1 MHDPQALIRR
11 PGWRGSRPFA
21 GLPSSPLAYGLLAL
35 AIMAAGW
42 NFVAGDAARNEQAQ
56 RRELISRSDRL
67 LSTMKDLET
76 GMRGYALTGKPEYLE
91 PYTDALKRM
100 EGEVDHLAV
109 LDHTSVD
116 PAAAAL
122 APVRKLIEEEKVFS
136 DRVVAARRDQGLEDA
151 AALIETGVGKRLMD
165 GIRVATAEADRLA
178 GDALTDSVRRDRLR
192 YLALAAFGLLCAILA
207 VALLA
212 RLALVRR
219 RESQLSSSLLEGVLA
234 NAPVGLGFLDGNL
247 KIRHMNRALATMSER
262 GFGADLGAP
271 IWTLLP
277 KLEDQ
282 LTPMLEAARDHGLV
296 SADVP
301 VSVPSESAPSGT
313 RHFRMSFYP
322 LHQDKE
328 PASAG
333 IGIVVADVT
342 TAALSEAQVRAGEAL
357 LRTVLDT
364 LPVGV
369 LIAEA
374 PSGRITGHN
383 ARAEAI
389 LGHGVLPAQPNEG
402 PARWIG
408 FHEDGRPVEPTEW
421 PLIKVV
427 REGEPQ
433 SELEVDYQRGDNSR
447 AWISFAGA
455 PMQDLDGKLVGGV
468 VVVSDIDARKRSEHV
483 LAAAKEAAEE
493 ANRAKSEFLANMS
506 HELRTPL
513 SAVIG
518 YSEMLQEEMEDAG
531 QADLL
536 PDMKKIESN
545 ARHLLGLI
553 NDVLDLSKIEA
564 ERMEVY
570 PEGLDVAATVRDVAA
585 TVEALVE
592 KKGNTLILDLKDGLG
607 GAYTDAT
614 KLRQCLIN
622 LLSNAAK
629 FTENGRIALSAH
641 RQTDEAGDSLMFT
654 VSDTGIGMSE
664 EQVGRLFQRFGQA
677 DASTTRRFG
686 GTGLGLA
693 ITRAFAHMLGGDIA
707 VASREGEGTTFTLTL
722 PATVARGDD
731 IQAQPG
737 SSSRSTQS
745 ETEAV
750 EGGEVLVIDDDQATC
765 DLLARFLT
773 KEGFRVATAA
783 DGKSGLEQIRARR
796 PRAVLLDVTMPRMD
810 GWAVLRTLRADL
822 ELGDLPVIMVTVLDE
837 QNLAFSLGATDY
849 LQKPVDWAQLKEVME
864 RFRPKPHAG
873 PVLIVDD
880 DADLRELMTSQLT
893 RDGWQVATAVDGRA
907 GLTAVAEYKPRLI
920 LLDLMM
926 PELDGFGF
934 LRLLRTR
941 PEWYDIPVVVLTAKD
956 VTADDFRLLAG
967 QADRVV
973 QKAGLS
979 FSDLSA
985 TLQTLYG
992 AAPIERPEIPDP
1004 NHKVPLLAEGAG
1016 ASG

>member
-1 MHDPQALIRR
+1 MHDPHILVRR

-21 GLPSSPLAYGLLAL
+21 GLPSSPLAYALLVL
-35 AIMAAGW
+35 AVLVTVW
-42 NFVAGDAARNEQAQ
+42 NFVAGEAARSEQARQ
-56 RRELISRSDRL
+56 RDLITRSDHL

-76 GMRGYALTGKPEYLE
+76 GMRGYALTGRPEYLE
-91 PYTDALKRM
+91 PYADALDRI
-100 EGEVDHLAV
+100 EGEAAYLANPDRAPVGPV
-109 LDHTSVD
+109 LT
-116 PAAAAL
+116 AL
-122 APVRKLIEEEKVFS
+122 APVRRLIEDEKALS
-136 DRVVAARRDQGLEDA
+136 DRVVAARRAEGPDA
-151 AALIETGVGKRLMD
+151 AAALVATGEGKRLMD
-165 GIRVATAEADRLA
+165 ALRIAITEADRRAGEALA
-178 GDALTDSVRRDRLR
+178 EGDRRDRVR
-192 YLALAAFGLLCAILA
+192 YTILTAVGLLCVFLA
-207 VALLA
+207 VALLT

-219 RESQLSSSLLEGVLA
+219 RESQRSNDLLEGVLA
-234 NAPVGLGFLDGNL
+234 NAPVGLGFLDGAF
-247 KIRHMNRALATMSER
+247 KIQHMNRALATMSER

-277 KLEDQ
+277 RLEDQ
-282 LTPMLEAARDHGLV
+282 LSPMLQSARDHGLV

-301 VSVPSESAPSGT
+301 VSVPSESAPDGM

-322 LHQDKE
+322 LRQDGGSSG
-328 PASAG
+328 PG
-333 IGIVVADVT
+333 GVGIVVTDVT
-342 TAALSEAQVRAGEAL
+342 TAAIAEARVRAGEAL

-374 PSGRITGHN
+374 QSGHITDHN

-389 LGHGVLPAQPNEG
+389 LGHGVLPAQPGEG
-402 PARWIG
+402 PARWVG
-408 FHEDGRPVEPTEW
+408 FHEDGRPVAPTEW

-427 REGEPQ
+427 REGEVR
-433 SELEVDYQRGDNSR
+433 SELEVDYQRGDGSR
-447 AWISFAGA
+447 AWIGFAGA
-455 PMQDLDGKLVGGV
+455 PMLGPDGQLVGGV
-468 VVVSDIDARKRSEHV
+468 VVVSDIDARKRFEHV
-483 LAAAKEAAEE
+483 LEAAKETAEE

-518 YSEMLQEEMEDAG
+518 YSEMLQEEMADAG

-536 PDMKKIESN
+536 PDVRKIEAN

-570 PEGLDVAATVRDVAA
+570 PESLDVAATVHDVAA

-592 KKGNTLILDLKDGLG
+592 KKGNTLVLDIADGLG
-607 GAYTDAT
+607 GAFTDAT

-629 FTENGRIALSAH
+629 FTQSGRITLSV
-641 RQTDEAGDSLMFT
+641 RRRTDTGGDHLVFA
-654 VSDTGIGMSE
+654 VADTGIGMSD
-664 EQVGRLFQRFGQA
+664 EQVARLFQRFSQA

-707 VASREGEGTTFTLTL
+707 VESREGEGTTFTLTL
-722 PATVARGDD
+722 PASVAEDD
-731 IQAQPG
+731 HATAHPG
-737 SSSRSTQS
+737 SSPTQARSDDAAKSGS
-745 ETEAV
+745 EI
-750 EGGEVLVIDDDQATC
+750 LVIDDDQATR

-783 DGKSGLEQIRARR
+783 DGKAGLEQARMRR
-796 PRAVLLDVTMPRMD
+796 PRAILLDVTMPRMD
-810 GWAVLRTLRADL
+810 GWTVLRTLRADPA
-822 ELGDLPVIMVTVLDE
+822 LGDLPVIMVTVLDE

-849 LQKPVDWAQLKEVME
+849 LQKPIDWAQLKEAIE
-864 RFRPKPHAG
+864 RFRPKLHDG

-880 DADLRELMTSQLT
+880 DPDLRALMTTQLT
-893 RDGWQVATAVDGRA
+893 RDGWRVVTAVDGQA
-907 GLTAVAEYKPRLI
+907 GLKAVAEHEPRLI

-926 PELDGFGF
+926 PEMDGFGF
-934 LRLLRTR
+934 LRMLRTR
-941 PEWYDIPVVVLTAKD
+941 PAWYDIPVVVLTAKD

-967 QADRVV
+967 QADRVM

-985 TLQTLYG
+985 TLRTYC
-992 AAPIERPEIPDP
+992 AAPQ
-1004 NHKVPLLAEGAG
+1004 
-1016 ASG
+1016 SGPVA

>member
-1 MHDPQALIRR
+1 MPQTASLIRR

-21 GLPSSPLAYGLLAL
+21 GLPSSPLAYTLLVL
-35 AIMAAGW
+35 AITAAGW
-42 NFVAGDAARNEQAQ
+42 NFAASDAARGEQARQ
-56 RRELISRSDRL
+56 RELISRSDRL

-91 PYTDALKRM
+91 PYADALKRI
-100 EGEVDHLAV
+100 GDEVTYLDALDRTSGDRAAVALAPV
-109 LDHTSVD
+109 LKLIDDERAFSNRVVTARRNQNFD
-116 PAAAAL
+116 AAAAL
-122 APVRKLIEEEKVFS
+122 
-136 DRVVAARRDQGLEDA
+136 VA
-151 AALIETGVGKRLMD
+151 TGEGKRLMD
-165 GIRVATAEADRLA
+165 AIRVATAAADRHANEALA
-178 GDALTDSVRRDRLR
+178 ESDRRDRLR
-192 YLALAAFGLLCAILA
+192 YVSLSAFSLLCATLA

-219 RESQLSSSLLEGVLA
+219 RESQRSRGLFEGVLA
-234 NAPVGLGFLDGNL
+234 NAPVGLGFLDGDL

-277 KLEDQ
+277 RLEEQ
-282 LTPMLEAARDHGLV
+282 LTSLLEAARDHGLV

-301 VSVPSESAPSGT
+301 VSVPSESAPGGM

-322 LHQDKE
+322 LRQDAG
-328 PASAG
+328 PAAVG
-333 IGIVVADVT
+333 VGIVVADVT
-342 TAALSEAQVRAGEAL
+342 TTALSEAQVRAGEAL

-389 LGHGVLPAQPNEG
+389 LGHGVLPAQSNEG
-402 PARWIG
+402 PARWVG
-408 FHEDGRPVEPTEW
+408 FHEDGRPVEPPEW

-433 SELEVDYQRGDNSR
+433 SELEVDYQRGDGSR

-455 PMQDLDGKLVGGV
+455 PMQDADGKLVGGV

-518 YSEMLQEEMEDAG
+518 YSEMLQEEMEDQG

-536 PDMKKIESN
+536 PDMRKIEAN

-570 PEGLDVAATVRDVAA
+570 PESLDVAATVRDVAA

-592 KKGNTLILDLKDGLG
+592 KKANALVLELADGLG

-629 FTENGRIALSAH
+629 FTEGGRITLSVS
-641 RQTDEAGDSLMFT
+641 RQTDAEGDRLIFA

-664 EQVGRLFQRFGQA
+664 EQVARLFQRFSQA

-693 ITRAFAHMLGGDIA
+693 ITRAFAHMLGGDIT
-707 VASREGEGTTFTLTL
+707 VTSREGQGTTFTLTVL
-722 PATVARGDD
+722 ASAAGPEE
-731 IQAQPG
+731 IQALPG
-737 SSSRSTQS
+737 SSPREPRSDDQ
-745 ETEAV
+745 AV
-750 EGGEVLVIDDDQATC
+750 QGSEVLVIDDDQATR

-773 KEGFRVATAA
+773 KEGFHVATAA
-783 DGKSGLEQIRARR
+783 DGKAGLEQARTRR

-810 GWAVLRTLRADL
+810 GWSVLRALRADSD
-822 ELGDLPVIMVTVLDE
+822 LGDLPVIMVTVLDE

-849 LQKPVDWAQLKEVME
+849 LQKPVDWVQLKEAME
-864 RFRPKPHAG
+864 RFRPKPHDG

-880 DADLRELMTSQLT
+880 DPDLRALMTTQLT
-893 RDGWQVATAVDGRA
+893 RDGWPVVTAVDGRA
-907 GLTAVAEYKPRLI
+907 GLTAVAKHKPRLI

-956 VTADDFRLLAG
+956 VTANDFRLLAG
-967 QADRVV
+967 QADRVL
-973 QKAGLS
+973 QKAELS
-979 FSDLSA
+979 YSDLSA
-985 TLQTLYG
+985 TLRSLYG
-992 AAPIERPEIPDP
+992 PALIENP
-1004 NHKVPLLAEGAG
+1004 
-1016 ASG
+1016 

>member
-1 MHDPQALIRR
+1 MPNTASLIRR

-21 GLPSSPLAYGLLAL
+21 GLPSSPLAYALLAL
-35 AIMAAGW
+35 AITLAGW
-42 NFVAGDAARNEQAQ
+42 NFTAGEAARREQSRQ
-56 RRELISRSDRL
+56 RELISRSDRL

-76 GMRGYALTGKPEYLE
+76 GMRGYALTGMPQYLE
-91 PYTDALKRM
+91 PYADALNRI
-100 EGEVDHLAV
+100 GEETAYLDA
-109 LDHTSVD
+109 LDHTAVD
-116 PAAAAL
+116 PAVAAL
-122 APVRKLIEEEKVFS
+122 APVRTLIEGEKAFS
-136 DRVVAARRDQGLEDA
+136 DRVVTIRRDQGSDA
-151 AALIETGVGKRLMD
+151 AAALVATGEGKRLMD
-165 GIRVATAEADRLA
+165 AIRAATAAADQGADEALA
-178 GDALTDSVRRDRLR
+178 ESDHRDRLR
-192 YLALAAFGLLCAILA
+192 YTILTAISLLCASLA

-219 RESQLSSSLLEGVLA
+219 RESQRSSGLFEGVLA
-234 NAPVGLGFLDGNL
+234 NAPVGLGFLDGDL

-277 KLEDQ
+277 RLEEQ
-282 LTPMLEAARDHGLV
+282 LTPLLEAARDHGLV

-301 VSVPSESAPSGT
+301 VTVPSESAPGGT

-322 LHQDKE
+322 LRQDE
-328 PASAG
+328 GPAA
-333 IGIVVADVT
+333 IGVGVVVADVT

-389 LGHGVLPAQPNEG
+389 LGHGVLPTQPGEG
-402 PARWIG
+402 PARWVG
-408 FHEDGRPVEPTEW
+408 FHEDGRPVESREW
-421 PLIKVV
+421 PLIQVV

-433 SELEVDYQRGDNSR
+433 AELEVDYQRGDGSH
-447 AWISFAGA
+447 AWIGFAGA
-455 PMQDLDGKLVGGV
+455 PMRDPNGALVGGV

-536 PDMKKIESN
+536 PDMKKIEAN

-570 PEGLDVAATVRDVAA
+570 PENLDVAATVRDVAA

-592 KKGNTLILDLKDGLG
+592 KKGNALVLDLADGLG

-629 FTENGRIALSAH
+629 FTDGGRITLSAR
-641 RQTDEAGDSLMFT
+641 RQTDTEGDRLVFA

-664 EQVGRLFQRFGQA
+664 EQVARLFQRFSQA

-707 VASREGEGTTFTLTL
+707 VASREGQGTTFTLTVL
-722 PATVARGDD
+722 ASASGGED
-731 IQAQPG
+731 IILALPG
-737 SSSRSTQS
+737 SSPGVPRTND
-745 ETEAV
+745 EAV
-750 EGGEVLVIDDDQATC
+750 QGSEVLVIDDDQATR

-773 KEGFRVATAA
+773 KEGFHVATAP
-783 DGKSGLEQIRARR
+783 DGKAGLEQARTRR
-796 PRAVLLDVTMPRMD
+796 PRAILLDVTMPRMD
-810 GWAVLRTLRADL
+810 GWAVLRALRADPD
-822 ELGDLPVIMVTVLDE
+822 LGDLPVIMVTVLDE

-849 LQKPVDWAQLKEVME
+849 LQKPIDWVQLKEAME
-864 RFRPKPHAG
+864 RFRPKPHDG

-880 DADLRELMTSQLT
+880 DPDLRTLITTQLT
-893 RDGWQVATAVDGRA
+893 RDGWTVVTAADGRV
-907 GLTAVAEYKPRLI
+907 GLTAVADHKPRLI

-956 VTADDFRLLAG
+956 VTAEDFRQLAG

-973 QKAGLS
+973 QKVGLS

-985 TLQTLYG
+985 LLRTLYG
-992 AAPIERPEIPDP
+992 PDP
-1004 NHKVPLLAEGAG
+1004 AEHRDGEPGSDHAAVLG
-1016 ASG
+1016 ITTMAE

>member
-1 MHDPQALIRR
+1 MPNTASLIRR

-21 GLPSSPLAYGLLAL
+21 GLPSSPLAYVLLAL
-35 AIMAAGW
+35 AITAAGW
-42 NFVAGDAARNEQAQ
+42 NFAASDAAHREQARQ
-56 RRELISRSDRL
+56 RELISRSDRL

-76 GMRGYALTGKPEYLE
+76 GMRGYALTGKLEYLE
-91 PYTDALKRM
+91 PYADALNRIGDDVAYLDNLKRI
-100 EGEVDHLAV
+100 
-109 LDHTSVD
+109 SVD
-116 PAAAAL
+116 SAAMAL
-122 APVRKLIEEEKVFS
+122 APVRKLIDDEKAFS
-136 DRVVAARRDQGLEDA
+136 DRVVTARRDRGFDA
-151 AALIETGVGKRLMD
+151 AATLVATGEGKRLMD
-165 GIRVATAEADRLA
+165 AIRVATAAADQRADEALAAIDRQ
-178 GDALTDSVRRDRLR
+178 DRLR
-192 YLALAAFGLLCAILA
+192 YVILSAFSLLCAILA

-219 RESQLSSSLLEGVLA
+219 RESQRSSGLFEGVLA
-234 NAPVGLGFLDGNL
+234 NAPVGLGFLDGDL

-277 KLEDQ
+277 SLEPQ
-282 LTPMLEAARDHGLV
+282 LAPLLEAARDHGLV

-301 VSVPSESAPSGT
+301 VSVPSESAPGGT

-322 LHQDKE
+322 LRQDGG
-328 PASAG
+328 PAAVG
-333 IGIVVADVT
+333 VGIVVADVT
-342 TAALSEAQVRAGEAL
+342 TAAQSEAQVRAGEAL

-374 PSGRITGHN
+374 HTGQITGHN
-383 ARAEAI
+383 ARAETI
-389 LGHGVLPAQPNEG
+389 LRHGVQPAQPGEG

-408 FHEDGRPVEPTEW
+408 FHEDGRSVEPTEW

-433 SELEVDYQRGDNSR
+433 SELEVDYQRGDSSR
-447 AWISFAGA
+447 AWIGFSGA
-455 PMQDLDGKLVGGV
+455 PMRDTDGKLVGAV
-468 VVVSDIDARKRSEHV
+468 VVVTDIDARKRSEHV
-483 LAAAKEAAEE
+483 LEAAKEAAEE

-536 PDMKKIESN
+536 PDMKKIEAN

-570 PEGLDVAATVRDVAA
+570 PESLDVAATVRDFAA

-592 KKGNTLILDLKDGLG
+592 KKGNALVLDLADGLG

-629 FTENGRIALSAH
+629 FTDGGRITLSVR
-641 RQTDEAGDSLMFT
+641 RQTDAEGDRLVFA

-664 EQVGRLFQRFGQA
+664 EQVTRLFQRFSQA

-707 VASREGEGTTFTLTL
+707 VASRTGEGTTFTLTVL
-722 PATVARGDD
+722 ASAAGSEE
-731 IQAQPG
+731 IQAVPG
-737 SSSRSTQS
+737 SSPREPRSDDHAAQGS
-745 ETEAV
+745 
-750 EGGEVLVIDDDQATC
+750 EVLVIDDDQATR

-773 KEGFRVATAA
+773 KEGFYVATAS
-783 DGKSGLEQIRARR
+783 DGKAGLEQARTRR
-796 PRAVLLDVTMPRMD
+796 PRAILLDVTMPRMD
-810 GWAVLRTLRADL
+810 GWAVLRVLRADP

-849 LQKPVDWAQLKEVME
+849 LQKPVDWAQLKEAME
-864 RFRPKPHAG
+864 RFRPKPHDG

-880 DADLRELMTSQLT
+880 DADLRALMATQLT
-893 RDGWQVATAVDGRA
+893 RDGWSVVTAVDGRA
-907 GLTAVAEYKPRLI
+907 GLTAVAEHKPWLI

-941 PEWYDIPVVVLTAKD
+941 PEWYGIPVVVLTAKD

-967 QADRVV
+967 QADRVL

-979 FSDLSA
+979 YSDLSA
-985 TLQTLYG
+985 TLRTLYG
-992 AAPIERPEIPDP
+992 GGLIE
-1004 NHKVPLLAEGAG
+1004 NA
-1016 ASG
+1016 

>member
-1 MHDPQALIRR
+1 MPDTHPLIQR
-11 PGWRGSRPFA
+11 PGLRGARPLA
-21 GLPSSPLAYGLLAL
+21 GLPSSPLAYALLAL
-35 AIMAAGW
+35 ALTAVGW
-42 NFVAGDAARNEQAQ
+42 NFVAGDAARRERLH
-56 RRELISRSDRL
+56 RRELIGHSERL

-91 PYTDALKRM
+91 PYADALGRIP
-100 EGEVDHLAV
+100 GESAF
-109 LDHTSVD
+109 LDNLDGGSSD
-116 PAAAAL
+116 PAIAAL
-122 APVRKLIEEEKVFS
+122 APVRKLIGDETVFS
-136 DRVVAARRDQGLEDA
+136 DRVVIARRDQGFDSAE
-151 AALIETGVGKRLMD
+151 ALIETGAGKRLMD
-165 GIRVATAEADRLA
+165 AIRAATATANRSAAEASAENDRRDSLRYT
-178 GDALTDSVRRDRLR
+178 ALT
-192 YLALAAFGLLCAILA
+192 AFSLLCATLA
-207 VALLA
+207 IVLLV
-212 RLALVRR
+212 RLTIVRR
-219 RESQLSSSLLEGVLA
+219 RESQRSSGLFEGVLA
-234 NAPVGLGFLDGNL
+234 NAPVGLGFLDGGFN
-247 KIRHMNRALATMSER
+247 IRHMNRALATMSER

-282 LTPMLEAARDHGLV
+282 LTPLLEAARDHGLV

-301 VSVPSESAPSGT
+301 VSVPSESAPGGM

-322 LHQDKE
+322 LCQDE
-328 PASAG
+328 GSAVATG
-333 IGIVVADVT
+333 VGLVVADVT
-342 TAALSEAQVRAGEAL
+342 TAVLSEAQVRAGEAL
-357 LRTVLDT
+357 LRSVLDT

-369 LIAEA
+369 LIADA

-383 ARAEAI
+383 ARAETI
-389 LGHGVLPAQPNEG
+389 LGHGVLPAQPGEG
-402 PARWIG
+402 PARWVG
-408 FHEDGRPVEPTEW
+408 FHENGRPVEPSEW
-421 PLIKVV
+421 PLIQVV
-427 REGEPQ
+427 RAGEPQ
-433 SELEVDYQRGDNSR
+433 SELEVDYQRGDGAR
-447 AWISFAGA
+447 AWVGFAGA
-455 PMQDLDGKLVGGV
+455 PMRDAEGALIGAV

-483 LAAAKEAAEE
+483 LAAAKDAAEE

-536 PDMKKIESN
+536 PDMKKIEAN

-570 PEGLDVAATVRDVAA
+570 PESIDVAATVRDVAA

-592 KKGNTLILDLKDGLG
+592 KKGNALVLDIADGLG

-629 FTENGRIALSAH
+629 FTEGGEITLSAR
-641 RQTDEAGDSLMFT
+641 RQTDAEGDRLVFA
-654 VSDTGIGMSE
+654 VADTGIGMSE
-664 EQVGRLFQRFGQA
+664 EQASRLFKRFSQA

-707 VASREGEGTTFTLTL
+707 VESRQGEGTTFTLTL
-722 PATVARGDD
+722 LASVAEGEER
-731 IQAQPG
+731 QAQARSPRAPQPSAESIAG
-737 SSSRSTQS
+737 S
-745 ETEAV
+745 
-750 EGGEVLVIDDDQATC
+750 EVLVIDDDQATR
-765 DLLARFLT
+765 DLLARFLA
-773 KEGFRVATAA
+773 KEGFHVATAA
-783 DGKSGLEQIRARR
+783 DGMAGLEQARTRR
-796 PRAVLLDVTMPRMD
+796 PRAILLDVTMPRMD
-810 GWAVLRTLRADL
+810 GWAVLRTLRADP

-849 LQKPVDWAQLKEVME
+849 LQKPVDWVQLKEAME
-864 RFRPKPHAG
+864 RFRPKAHDG
-873 PVLIVDD
+873 PVLVVDD
-880 DADLRELMTSQLT
+880 DGDLRALMASQLT
-893 RDGWQVATAVDGRA
+893 RDGWQVVTAADGRA
-907 GLTAVAEYKPRLI
+907 GLAAVGEHRPRLI

-956 VTADDFRLLAG
+956 VTADDFRQLAG

-985 TLQTLYG
+985 LLTTLYG
-992 AAPIERPEIPDP
+992 ADP
-1004 NHKVPLLAEGAG
+1004 AEHQHGGLGSDQADG
-1016 ASG
+1016 SGMTTSSE

>member
-1 MHDPQALIRR
+1 MSDTASLIRR

-21 GLPSSPLAYGLLAL
+21 GLPSPPLAYALLAL
-35 AIMAAGW
+35 AVAAAGW
-42 NFVAGDAARNEQAQ
+42 NFVAGDAARGEQARQ
-56 RRELISRSDRL
+56 RELISRSERL

-91 PYTDALKRM
+91 PYADALSRIPA
-100 EGEVDHLAV
+100 ESAF
-109 LDHTSVD
+109 LDALGRGSSD

-122 APVRKLIEEEKVFS
+122 APVRKLIDDEKGFS
-136 DRVVAARRDQGLEDA
+136 DRVVTARRGQGFDSA
-151 AALIETGVGKRLMD
+151 AALVATGEGKRLMD
-165 GIRVATAEADRLA
+165 SIRLATETADRHAERVLA
-178 GDALTDSVRRDRLR
+178 ESEHWDRLR
-192 YLALAAFGLLCAILA
+192 SVVLTALSLICAILA
-207 VALLA
+207 VTLLA

-219 RESQLSSSLLEGVLA
+219 RESQRSSGLFEGVLA
-234 NAPVGLGFLDGNL
+234 NAPVGLGFLDGAFN
-247 KIRHMNRALATMSER
+247 IRHMNRALATMSER
-262 GFGADLGAP
+262 GFGANLGAP

-277 KLEDQ
+277 RLEDQ
-282 LTPMLEAARDHGLV
+282 LTPLLEAARDHGLV

-301 VSVPSESAPSGT
+301 VNVPSESAPGGT

-322 LHQDKE
+322 LRQDDG
-328 PASAG
+328 PAA
-333 IGIVVADVT
+333 IGVGVVVADVT

-374 PSGRITGHN
+374 PTGRITGYN
-383 ARAEAI
+383 ARAETI
-389 LGHGVLPAQPNEG
+389 LGHGVLPAQPGDG
-402 PARWIG
+402 PARWVG
-408 FHEDGRPVEPTEW
+408 FHEDGRPVEPSEW
-421 PLIKVV
+421 PLSQVV
-427 REGEPQ
+427 RAGEPQ
-433 SELEVDYQRGDNSR
+433 SELEVDYQRGDGAR
-447 AWISFAGA
+447 AWIGFAGA
-455 PMQDLDGKLVGGV
+455 PMRDADGGLSGAV

-483 LAAAKEAAEE
+483 LAAAKDAAEE

-536 PDMKKIESN
+536 PDVRKIEAN

-570 PEGLDVAATVRDVAA
+570 PESLDVAATVRDVAA

-592 KKGNTLILDLKDGLG
+592 KKGNALVLDIADGLG

-629 FTENGRIALSAH
+629 FTEGGQITLSAR
-641 RQTDEAGDSLMFT
+641 RQTDGDGDRLVFAVT
-654 VSDTGIGMSE
+654 DTGIGMND
-664 EQVGRLFQRFGQA
+664 EQVTRLFRRFSQA

-707 VASREGEGTTFTLTL
+707 VESREGAGTTFTLTL
-722 PATVARGDD
+722 LASVAESDET
-731 IQAQPG
+731 QPHPKSSLRG
-737 SSSRSTQS
+737 SSL
-745 ETEAV
+745 EAV
-750 EGGEVLVIDDDQATC
+750 AAESSDVLVIDDDQATR

-783 DGKSGLEQIRARR
+783 DGKAGLEQARTQR
-796 PRAVLLDVTMPRMD
+796 PRAILLDVTMPRMD
-810 GWAVLRTLRADL
+810 GWTVLRTLRADP

-849 LQKPVDWAQLKEVME
+849 LQKPVDWAQLKEAME
-864 RFRPKPHAG
+864 RFRPKAYDG

-880 DADLRELMTSQLT
+880 DEDLRARMSTQLI
-893 RDGWQVATAVDGRA
+893 REGWQVSTAADGRA
-907 GLTAVAEYKPRLI
+907 GLTAVAEHRPRLI

-934 LRLLRTR
+934 LRMLRTR

-956 VTADDFRLLAG
+956 VTAADFRLLAG
-967 QADRVV
+967 QADRVL

-979 FSDLSA
+979 FSDLSTMLRA
-985 TLQTLYG
+985 LYG
-992 AAPIERPEIPDP
+992 APPTE
-1004 NHKVPLLAEGAG
+1004 LL
-1016 ASG
+1016 

>member
-1 MHDPQALIRR
+1 MPDTASLIRR
-11 PGWRGSRPFA
+11 PGWRGSRPLA
-21 GLPSSPLAYGLLAL
+21 GLPSSPLAYTLLAL
-35 AIMAAGW
+35 AVTLAGW
-42 NFVAGDAARNEQAQ
+42 NFVAGEAARREQSRQ
-56 RRELISRSDRL
+56 RALISRSDRL

-91 PYTDALKRM
+91 PYADALNRIGD
-100 EGEVDHLAV
+100 EAAHLDAFDRTA
-109 LDHTSVD
+109 LD
-116 PAAAAL
+116 PAVAAL
-122 APVRKLIEEEKVFS
+122 APVRTLIDGEKAFS
-136 DRVVAARRDQGLEDA
+136 DRVVTVRRDQGFDA
-151 AALIETGVGKRLMD
+151 AAALVETGEGKRLMD
-165 GIRVATAEADRLA
+165 AIRVATAASEQRAGEALA
-178 GDALTDSVRRDRLR
+178 ESERYDRLR
-192 YLALAAFGLLCAILA
+192 YAILTAFSLLCASLA
-207 VALLA
+207 VTLLA

-219 RESQLSSSLLEGVLA
+219 RESQRSRGLFEGVLA
-234 NAPVGLGFLDGNL
+234 NAPVGLGFLDGDL

-277 KLEDQ
+277 RLEDQ
-282 LTPMLEAARDHGLV
+282 LTPLLEAARDHGLV

-301 VSVPSESAPSGT
+301 VSVPSESAPGGA

-322 LHQDKE
+322 LRQE
-328 PASAG
+328 EGPAA
-333 IGIVVADVT
+333 IGVGVVVADVT

-389 LGHGVLPAQPNEG
+389 LGHGVLPAQPGEG
-402 PARWIG
+402 PARWVG
-408 FHEDGRPVEPTEW
+408 FHEDGRPVEPREW
-421 PLIKVV
+421 PLIQVV

-433 SELEVDYQRGDNSR
+433 AELEVDYQRGDGSH
-447 AWISFAGA
+447 AWIGFAGA
-455 PMQDLDGKLVGGV
+455 PMRDPDGKLVGGV

-536 PDMKKIESN
+536 PDMKKIEAN

-570 PEGLDVAATVRDVAA
+570 PETLDVAATVRDVAA

-592 KKGNTLILDLKDGLG
+592 KKGNALVLELADGLG

-629 FTENGRIALSAH
+629 FTEGGRITLSAR
-641 RQTDEAGDSLMFT
+641 RQTDGDGDRLVFA
-654 VSDTGIGMSE
+654 VADTGIGMSA
-664 EQVGRLFQRFGQA
+664 EQASRLFQRFSQA

-707 VASREGEGTTFTLTL
+707 VASREGEGTTFTLTVL
-722 PATVARGDD
+722 ASAAGGEEIHAPL
-731 IQAQPG
+731 G
-737 SSSRSTQS
+737 SSSGVPRPDGQ
-745 ETEAV
+745 AV
-750 EGGEVLVIDDDQATC
+750 QGSEVLVIDDDQATR

-773 KEGFRVATAA
+773 KEGFHVATAA
-783 DGKSGLEQIRARR
+783 DGKVGLEQAHARR
-796 PRAVLLDVTMPRMD
+796 PRAILLDVTMPRMD
-810 GWAVLRTLRADL
+810 GWAVLRALRADP

-864 RFRPKPHAG
+864 RFRPKPHDG
-873 PVLIVDD
+873 PVLVVDD
-880 DADLRELMTSQLT
+880 DPDLRTLMNTQLT
-893 RDGWQVATAVDGRA
+893 RDGWTVVTAVDGRA
-907 GLTAVAEYKPRLI
+907 GLTAVAEHKPRLI

-956 VTADDFRLLAG
+956 VTADDFRQLAG
-967 QADRVV
+967 QADRVL

-985 TLQTLYG
+985 TLRMLYG
-992 AAPIERPEIPDP
+992 GAPTDS
-1004 NHKVPLLAEGAG
+1004 L
-1016 ASG
+1016 